1 VTTTDP
7 TTDRPTEPP
16 RSSQRTRSS
25 GGGSGTGG
33 GRRLWPAGY
42 AFLILLGALIIGSFL
57 NAQGLRKTA
66 YNMEPGIGR
75 DLAMALTKPLVEVS
89 AFLRLD
95 RPRQGIQ
102 EVIGRGGAD
111 TIDTA
116 VVVFPVTPDE
126 NVGTETTATPGATT
140 EGAGGTA
147 PGDTGGASTGKGEA
161 EPTPA
166 KEAFTPRKRLRVWVA
181 GDSLAITPGQS
192 IERILG
198 ANRAINPLGVDGR
211 VSTGLE
217 RPDVFNWF
225 THIPQELR
233 RLDPKVVVLAFGA
246 NDDHGYMTGLPEGV
260 DVDDFATKAWVKEYR
275 RRVGGVMDTIT
286 RDGRLLIWIGVPIT
300 RSPEQSERFRVLNTV
315 YQTEAAKRPGKVF
328 FVNTYRLFQDDKGNY
343 ADYLPKPNGELV
355 HVRAPDGVH
364 FQPEGGDWIAREVLR
379 DIREVYDVTSWKKKR
394 QEQDDAQSSPN
405 E

>member
-1 VTTTDP
+1 LTTTEP
-7 TTDRPTEPP
+7 TTERPTGRP
-16 RSSQRTRSS
+16 RPSR
-25 GGGSGTGG
+25 GSGPSGRRPANGG

-42 AFLILLGALIIGSFL
+42 AFLILLGALVIGSFL

-116 VVVFPVTPDE
+116 VIVFPVTPE
-126 NVGTETTATPGATT
+126 KTGGGGETRSAAEPGATT
-140 EGAGGTA
+140 GGTNGTT
-147 PGDTGGASTGKGEA
+147 PGKTGSTSTGKAEEA
-161 EPTPA
+161 PPA
-166 KEAFTPRKRLRVWVA
+166 KEAFTPKKRLRVWVA

-198 ANRAINPLGVDGR
+198 ANKAINPLGTDGR

-233 RLDPKVVVLAFGA
+233 RLDPNVVVISFGA

-260 DVDDFATKAWVKEYR
+260 EVDDFATKAWVKEYR
-275 RRVGGVMDTIT
+275 RRVGGLMDTVT

-328 FVNTYRLFQDDKGNY
+328 FVNTYKLFQDENGNY
-343 ADYLPKPNGELV
+343 ADYLPKANGELV

-379 DIREVYDVTSWKKKR
+379 DIREVYDVTSWKKR
-394 QEQDDAQSSPN
+394 Q
-405 E
+405 

>member
-1 VTTTDP
+1 MTTTEP

-16 RSSQRTRSS
+16 RPSRRSGSS
-25 GGGSGTGG
+25 GGGSQHGG

-42 AFLILLGALIIGSFL
+42 AFLVLLGALLIGSFL

-116 VVVFPVTPDE
+116 VVVFPVTPEGTD
-126 NVGTETTATPGATT
+126 GTETIAGAGATT
-140 EGAGGTA
+140 GDATETQPPGETGGTQPGESEEA
-147 PGDTGGASTGKGEA
+147 P
-161 EPTPA
+161 PA
-166 KEAFTPRKRLRVWVA
+166 KEAFTPKKRLRVWVA

-198 ANRAINPLGVDGR
+198 ANKAIDPLGVDGR
-211 VSTGLE
+211 VSTGLG

-225 THIPQELR
+225 TYIPRELR
-233 RLDPKVVVLAFGA
+233 RLDPEVIVISFGA
-246 NDDHGYMTGLPEGV
+246 NDDKGYMTGLPEGV
-260 DVDDFATKAWVKEYR
+260 EVDDFATKAWVKEYR
-275 RRVGGVMDTIT
+275 RRVGGLMDTIT

-300 RSPEQSERFRVLNTV
+300 RSPEQTERFRVLNTV
-315 YQTEAAKRPGKVF
+315 YQTEAAKRPGEVYF
-328 FVNTYRLFQDDKGNY
+328 INTYTLFQDEKGNY
-343 ADYLPKPNGELV
+343 ADYLPDANGELV
-355 HVRAPDGVH
+355 NVRAPDGVH
-364 FQPEGGDWIAREVLR
+364 FQPEGGDWIAREALR
-379 DIREVYDVTSWKKKR
+379 DIREVYDVTSWKQKR
-394 QEQDDAQSSPN
+394 QKQDESQGQT
-405 E
+405 

>member
-1 VTTTDP
+1 MTTTEP
-7 TTDRPTEPP
+7 TTEQPAELP
-16 RSSQRTRSS
+16 RSSRRSGPS
-25 GGGSGTGG
+25 GRGPGSGRN
-33 GRRLWPAGY
+33 RRLWPAGY
-42 AFLILLGALIIGSFL
+42 AFLILLGALVIGSFL

-95 RPRQGIQ
+95 RPREGIQ

-116 VVVFPVTPDE
+116 AVIFPVTPD
-126 NVGTETTATPGATT
+126 VTGGSSRTETTPGQGATT
-140 EGAGGTA
+140 GGETETA
-147 PGDTGGASTGKGEA
+147 PGKTGGGSTGTSEEA
-161 EPTPA
+161 EAPPA
-166 KEAFTPRKRLRVWVA
+166 KVAFTPRKRLRVWVA

-198 ANRAINPLGVDGR
+198 ANKAINPLGTDGR

-233 RLDPKVVVLAFGA
+233 RLDPNVVVISFGA

-275 RRVGGVMDTIT
+275 RRVGGLMDTIT

-315 YQTEAAKRPGKVF
+315 YQTEAAKHPGKVF
-328 FVNTYRLFQDDKGNY
+328 FVNTYKLFQDGKGNY
-343 ADYLPKPNGELV
+343 ADYLPKANGELV

-364 FQPEGGDWIAREVLR
+364 LQPEGGDWIAREVLR

-394 QEQDDAQSSPN
+394 Q
-405 E
+405 

>member
-1 VTTTDP
+1 MTTTEP
-7 TTDRPTEPP
+7 TTDRPTEQP
-16 RSSQRTRSS
+16 RSSRRKEAS
-25 GGGSGTGG
+25 GGGSGHG

-42 AFLILLGALIIGSFL
+42 AFLVLLGALVIGSFL

-116 VVVFPVTPDE
+116 VVVFPVTPE
-126 NVGTETTATPGATT
+126 ESAGTETPATPGATT
-140 EGAGGTA
+140 GTTETTPA
-147 PGDTGGASTGKGEA
+147 ETGGATTGEN
-161 EPTPA
+161 ETRPA
-166 KEAFTPRKRLRVWVA
+166 KEAFSPKKRLRVWVA

-198 ANRAINPLGVDGR
+198 ANKAIKPLGVDGR

-225 THIPQELR
+225 TYIPQELR
-233 RLDPKVVVLAFGA
+233 RLDPKVVVISFGA

-260 DVDDFATKAWVKEYR
+260 EVDDFATKAWVKEYR
-275 RRVGGVMDTIT
+275 RRVAGLMDTII

-300 RSPEQSERFRVLNTV
+300 RSPEQTERFRVLNTV
-315 YQTEAAKRPGKVF
+315 YQTEAAKRPGEVF
-328 FVNTYRLFQDDKGNY
+328 FVNTYRLFQDEKGNY
-343 ADYLPKPNGELV
+343 ADYLPDANGKLV
-355 HVRAPDGVH
+355 NVRAPDGVH

-379 DIREVYDVTSWKKKR
+379 DIREVYDVTSWKKR
-394 QEQDDAQSSPN
+394 LEEQGQA
-405 E
+405 

>member
-1 VTTTDP
+1 MTTTEP
-7 TTDRPTEPP
+7 TTERPTGRP
-16 RSSQRTRSS
+16 RPSR
-25 GGGSGTGG
+25 GSGPSGRRPANGG

-42 AFLILLGALIIGSFL
+42 AFLILLGALVIGSFL

-116 VVVFPVTPDE
+116 VIVFPVTPE
-126 NVGTETTATPGATT
+126 KTGGSGETRSAAEPGATT
-140 EGAGGTA
+140 GGTNGTT
-147 PGDTGGASTGKGEA
+147 PGKTGSTSTGKAEEA
-161 EPTPA
+161 PPA
-166 KEAFTPRKRLRVWVA
+166 KEAFTPKKRLRVWVA

-198 ANRAINPLGVDGR
+198 ANKAINPLGTDGR

-233 RLDPKVVVLAFGA
+233 RLDPNVVVISFGA

-260 DVDDFATKAWVKEYR
+260 EVDDFATKAWVKEYR
-275 RRVGGVMDTIT
+275 RRVGGLMDTVT

-328 FVNTYRLFQDDKGNY
+328 FVNTYKLFQDENGNY
-343 ADYLPKPNGELV
+343 ADYLPKANGELV

-379 DIREVYDVTSWKKKR
+379 DIREVYDVTSWKQKR
-394 QEQDDAQSSPN
+394 Q
-405 E
+405 

>member
-1 VTTTDP
+1 MTTIEP

-16 RSSQRTRSS
+16 RSSRRTGSS
-25 GGGSGTGG
+25 GGGPDHGG

-42 AFLILLGALIIGSFL
+42 AFLVLLGALVIGSFL

-66 YNMEPGIGR
+66 YNMDPGLGR

-102 EVIGRGGAD
+102 DVIGRGGAD

-116 VVVFPVTPDE
+116 VVVFPVTPE
-126 NVGTETTATPGATT
+126 ESAGTETSATPGATT
-140 EGAGGTA
+140 GTTETA
-147 PGDTGGASTGKGEA
+147 PAETGGATTGEN
-161 EPTPA
+161 ETRPA
-166 KEAFTPRKRLRVWVA
+166 KEAFSPKRRLRVWVA
-181 GDSLAITPGQS
+181 GDSLAITPGLS

-198 ANRAINPLGVDGR
+198 ANKAINPLGVDGR
-211 VSTGLE
+211 VSTGLG

-225 THIPQELR
+225 TFIPKELR
-233 RLDPKVVVLAFGA
+233 RLDPKVVVLTFGA
-246 NDDHGYMTGLPEGV
+246 NDDKGYMTGLPEGV

-275 RRVGGVMDTIT
+275 RRVGGLMDTIT

-315 YQTEAAKRPGKVF
+315 YQTEAESRAGRVF
-328 FVNTYRLFQDDKGNY
+328 FVNTYRLFQDDEGNY
-343 ADYLPKPNGELV
+343 ADYLPAANGELV
-355 HVRAPDGVH
+355 QVRAPDGVH

-379 DIREVYDVTSWKKKR
+379 DIREVYDVTSWKKR
-394 QEQDDAQSSPN
+394 LEQDQA
-405 E
+405 

>member
-1 VTTTDP
+1 MTTTEP
-7 TTDRPTEPP
+7 TTERPTEHPRPP
-16 RSSQRTRSS
+16 RRSGPS
-25 GGGSGTGG
+25 GRRPEQGG

-42 AFLILLGALIIGSFL
+42 AFLILLGALVIGSFL

-116 VVVFPVTPDE
+116 VVVFPATPEESGAPD
-126 NVGTETTATPGATT
+126 GTEAAPGQSTTTGGAT
-140 EGAGGTA
+140 ETA
-147 PGDTGGASTGKGEA
+147 PGKTGGTSTGKA
-161 EPTPA
+161 EQAPPA
-166 KEAFTPRKRLRVWVA
+166 KEAFTPRNRLRVWVA

-198 ANRAINPLGVDGR
+198 ANKAINPLGTDGR

-233 RLDPKVVVLAFGA
+233 RLDPEVVVISFGA

-260 DVDDFATKAWVKEYR
+260 DVDDFASKAWVKEYR
-275 RRVGGVMDTIT
+275 RRVGGLMDSIT
-286 RDGRLLIWIGVPIT
+286 RGGRLLIWIGVPIT

-315 YQTEAAKRPGKVF
+315 YQTEAAKRPGKVV
-328 FVNTYRLFQDDKGNY
+328 FVNTYKLFQDENGNY
-343 ADYLPKPNGELV
+343 ADYLRKPNGELV

-394 QEQDDAQSSPN
+394 AQEAES
-405 E
+405 

>member
-1 VTTTDP
+1 MTTTEP

-16 RSSQRTRSS
+16 RPSRRSGAP
-25 GGGSGTGG
+25 GGDSKHGG

-42 AFLILLGALIIGSFL
+42 AFLVLLGALVIGSFL

-66 YNMEPGIGR
+66 YNMDPGLGR

-116 VVVFPVTPDE
+116 VVVFPVTPE
-126 NVGTETTATPGATT
+126 ESGGTEATATPGATT
-140 EGAGGTA
+140 ASTSEAA
-147 PGDTGGASTGKGEA
+147 PGDTGSATTGKSDELA
-161 EPTPA
+161 PA

-181 GDSLAITPGQS
+181 GDSLAITPGLS

-198 ANRAINPLGVDGR
+198 ANKAINPLGVDGR
-211 VSTGLE
+211 VSTGLG

-225 THIPQELR
+225 TFIPKELR
-233 RLDPKVVVLAFGA
+233 RLDPKVVVLTFGA
-246 NDDHGYMTGLPEGV
+246 NDDKGYMTGLPEGV

-275 RRVGGVMDTIT
+275 RRVGGLMDTIT

-300 RSPEQSERFRVLNTV
+300 RSPEQSERFRVLNTI
-315 YQTEAAKRPGKVF
+315 YQTEAESRAGRVF
-328 FVNTYRLFQDDKGNY
+328 FVNTYRLFLDDEGNY
-343 ADYLPKPNGELV
+343 ADYLPAANGELV
-355 HVRAPDGVH
+355 QVRAPDGIH

-394 QEQDDAQSSPN
+394 QNQAGA
-405 E
+405 

>member
-1 VTTTDP
+1 VTTTEP

-16 RSSQRTRSS
+16 RPARRTSTS
-25 GGGSGTGG
+25 GGGSGSGG

-42 AFLILLGALIIGSFL
+42 AFLILLGALVIGSFL

-116 VVVFPVTPDE
+116 VVVFPATPE
-126 NVGTETTATPGATT
+126 ESEGTETTATPGATT
-140 EGAGGTA
+140 EASTGTT
-147 PGDTGGASTGKGEA
+147 PGDTGGAGGASTGKA
-161 EPTPA
+161 EQPAPA
-166 KEAFTPRKRLRVWVA
+166 KQAFTPKKRLRVWVA

-198 ANRAINPLGVDGR
+198 ANKAINPLGVDGR

-233 RLDPKVVVLAFGA
+233 RLDPKVVVLTFGA

-275 RRVGGVMDTIT
+275 RRVGGLMNSIT

-300 RSPEQSERFRVLNTV
+300 RSAEQSERFRVLNTV

-328 FVNTYRLFQDDKGNY
+328 FVNTYKLFQDDKGNF
-343 ADYLPKPNGELV
+343 ADYLPSPNGQLV

-394 QEQDDAQSSPN
+394 Q
-405 E
+405 

>member
-1 VTTTDP
+1 
-7 TTDRPTEPP
+7 
-16 RSSQRTRSS
+16 
-25 GGGSGTGG
+25 
-33 GRRLWPAGY
+33 LWPAGY
-42 AFLILLGALIIGSFL
+42 AFLVLVGALVIGSFL

-95 RPRQGIQ
+95 RPREGIQ
-102 EVIGRGGAD
+102 EVIGRSGAD

-116 VVVFPVTPDE
+116 VVVFPVTPE
-126 NVGTETTATPGATT
+126 ETGGSGGTETTAGPGATT
-140 EGAGGTA
+140 GSATETA
-147 PGDTGGASTGKGEA
+147 PAETAPAEAGGASTGKAEEA
-161 EPTPA
+161 PPA
-166 KEAFTPRKRLRVWVA
+166 KEVFTPKKRLRVWVA

-198 ANRAINPLGVDGR
+198 ANKAINPLGTDGR

-225 THIPQELR
+225 THIPSELR
-233 RLDPKVVVLAFGA
+233 RLDPQVVVLSFGA

-260 DVDDFATKAWVKEYR
+260 EVDDFATKAWVKEYR
-275 RRVGGVMDTIT
+275 RRVGGLMDTVT
-286 RDGRLLIWIGVPIT
+286 RDGRLLIWVGVPIT
-300 RSPEQSERFRVLNTV
+300 RSPEQSERYRVLNTV
-315 YQTEAAKRPGKVF
+315 YQTEAAKRPGKVM
-328 FVNTYRLFQDDKGNY
+328 FVNTYKLFQDENGNY
-343 ADYLPKPNGELV
+343 ADYLPKANGELV

-379 DIREVYDVTSWKKKR
+379 DIREVYDVTSWKKK
-394 QEQDDAQSSPN
+394 QQ
-405 E
+405 

>member
-1 VTTTDP
+1 MTTTEP
-7 TTDRPTEPP
+7 TTERQRPSR
-16 RSSQRTRSS
+16 RSGPS
-25 GGGSGTGG
+25 GRRPASGG

-42 AFLILLGALIIGSFL
+42 AFLILLGALVIGSFL

-116 VVVFPVTPDE
+116 VIVFPVTPE
-126 NVGTETTATPGATT
+126 KSSGSGGTETTAQPGATT
-140 EGAGGTA
+140 GGATETA
-147 PGDTGGASTGKGEA
+147 PGKTGGASTGKDEEA
-161 EPTPA
+161 PPA
-166 KEAFTPRKRLRVWVA
+166 KEAFTPKKRLRVWVA

-198 ANRAINPLGVDGR
+198 ANRAINPLGTDGR

-225 THIPQELR
+225 AHIPQELR
-233 RLDPKVVVLAFGA
+233 RLDPNVVVISFGA
-246 NDDHGYMTGLPEGV
+246 NDDHGYMTGLPENV
-260 DVDDFATKAWVKEYR
+260 EVDDFATKAWVKEYR
-275 RRVGGVMDTIT
+275 RRVGGLMDTIT
-286 RDGRLLIWIGVPIT
+286 RDGRLLVWIGVPIT

-328 FVNTYRLFQDDKGNY
+328 FVNTYRMFQDKKGDY
-343 ADYLPKPNGELV
+343 ADYLPKANGELV

-379 DIREVYDVTSWKKKR
+379 DIREVYDVTSWKKR
-394 QEQDDAQSSPN
+394 Q
-405 E
+405 